1 MLQKSPDGLRGSFF
15 PIPTSL
21 TLLTWVTQTDPSLP
35 TPYRLAQSGWGQG
48 QGDQLRKDSE
58 SFSGQHPG

>member
-21 TLLTWVTQTDPSLP
+21 VNLGNSDPSFP